1 MRRRSSFLGLGL
13 LLFAAPLFAQTP
25 PLEHFQCYVVRDS
38 NPPLI
43 IPLEL
48 RDQFDVPGIA
58 PDQVNASRVLR
69 FCNPAG
75 KFHRGQFF
83 PVADDRQHLTF
94 FATYPQPEQVRI
106 VVLSNQFDRT
116 ATQPQTWI
124 VGDAVVLAVPT
135 HKPPHDAPVGLD
147 HYRCYQAHN
156 TAALMPEVVG
166 LLDQFLPF
174 SGRAVLHPSLF
185 CNPVAKKRLD
195 TGDVTP
201 ILNPNVHMA
210 CYATTRVSFATTR
223 DIETQFG
230 RQTLLIGAPDTLCV
244 PTRKLNFV
252 TIPDLPI
259 GGPGTVPGIG
269 ED

>member
-25 PLEHFQCYVVRDS
+25 PLEHFQCYAVKTAT
-38 NPPLI
+38 PPMI

-48 RDQFDVPGIA
+48 RDQFTVPGTA
-58 PDQVNASRVLR
+58 VDQVEASRVVK

-75 KFHRGQFF
+75 KFHRNQFF

-94 FATYPQPEQVRI
+94 FATYPQSEPVRV

-116 ATQPQTWI
+116 AAQPQTWI
-124 VGDAVVLAVPT
+124 IEDAVALAVPT
-135 HKPPHDAPVGLD
+135 HKPPHNPPVGLD
-147 HYRCYQAHN
+147 HYRCYRAHG
-156 TAALMPEVVG
+156 TAAITPEVVG
-166 LLDQFLPF
+166 LIDEFLPF

-185 CNPVAKKRLD
+185 CNPVVKKRLD

-210 CYATTRVSFATTR
+210 CYATTRVAFATSR

-230 RQTLLIGAPDTLCV
+230 RQTLLVGPPDTLCV

-252 TIPDLPI
+252 QIPDSPI
-259 GGPGTVPGIG
+259 GGITPQ
-269 ED
+269 